1 MKNKAL
7 DLFIK
12 TITTDIQKIENTSN
26 KVQALV
32 SYYQLLEFVEN
43 ADHLGKAYLERLEK
57 RNFLGL
63 NKKKIQIIKSFFR
76 NDTRDMYG
84 VNRSKSGQMLTANDI
99 YLGNIDGIW
108 TKNASFWLSNKS
120 KYEQEKMEVISK
132 SVWSVI
138 NEQADDILKKRIQVF
153 QTKKVTVIAA

>member
-7 DLFIK
+7 DSFIEK
-12 TITTDIQKIENTSN
+12 ITTEVQKIENTSN

-32 SYYQLLEFVEN
+32 SYYQLLEFIEN

-63 NKKKIQIIKSFFR
+63 NKKKIQIIKRFFK

-84 VNRSKSGQMLTANDI
+84 VNRSKSGHMITANDV
-99 YLGNIDGIW
+99 YLGDIYGIW
-108 TKNASFWLSNKS
+108 TKTASFWLSNKS
-120 KYEQEKMEVISK
+120 KFEEDILESVSK

-138 NEQADDILKKRIQVF
+138 NEQADEILKKHIQVF
-153 QTKKVTVIAA
+153 QTKKVAVVAA

>member
-7 DLFIK
+7 DLFIERISK
-12 TITTDIQKIENTSN
+12 DIQEIENTSN

-43 ADHLGKAYLERLEK
+43 ADHLGKAYLEKLEK
-57 RNFLGL
+57 RNYLSL
-63 NKKKIQIIKSFFR
+63 NKKKIQIMKSFFK

-99 YLGNIDGIW
+99 YLGNIYGIW
-108 TKNASFWLSNKS
+108 TKSTSFWLSNKS
-120 KYEQEKMEVISK
+120 KYEQEKMEVISR

-138 NEQADDILKKRIQVF
+138 NEQADDILKNRIQVF
-153 QTKKVTVIAA
+153 HAKKAAVIAA